1 MPTRRLCPP
10 PGSRAAHQTRTFR
23 SYQKGSGIAARATGI
38 EPDVGGKLST
48 DPVLAYAIDER
59 IKQLGRTDQYL
70 KELAK
75 ITRANKLP
83 SEWATPEQRARAAL
97 RAVRNYPNSSKSG
110 VFFFLSFVHG
120 GTGGRGI
127 AEFSTPGENGAKT
140 VLGVESNLCYLV

>member
-48 DPVLAYAIDER
+48 DPVLAYAIDQRMKHIGKSER
-59 IKQLGRTDQYL
+59 YQ

-75 ITRANKLP
+75 ITRAKTLP
-83 SEWATPEQRARAAL
+83 PEWAPPDQRARAAL
-97 RAVRNYPNSSKSG
+97 KAVRN
-110 VFFFLSFVHG
+110 
-120 GTGGRGI
+120 
-127 AEFSTPGENGAKT
+127 
-140 VLGVESNLCYLV
+140 